1 MLPFRVEIKTGLP
14 VYEQVVYAV
23 KKAIVSGQLLPGET
37 FPSVRTL
44 SQELKMNPNT
54 AHKVVM
60 TLVSEGLL
68 EVKPGIGTVVAQA
81 LTATRGQRSLIL
93 NEEVERLGGGSQEP
107 FVGFEGGTG
116 SREETLERIA
126 EGVTGR
132 ADFRWFALGSRS
144 SLGGI
149 LIGAATKLVCGVNF
163 KETGSQS
170 PLGRG

>member
-23 KKAIVSGQLLPGET
+23 KKAIVSRQLFPGET

-60 TLVSEGLL
+60 ALVSEGLL

-81 LTATRGQRSLIL
+81 PAASRVQRSLIL
-93 NEEVERLGGGSQEP
+93 NEEVEHLVVEAKNLSLDLKE
-107 FVGFEGGTG
+107 V
-116 SREETLERIA
+116 LEAVKRHWN
-126 EGVTGR
+126 GLQKG
-132 ADFRWFALGSRS
+132 
-144 SLGGI
+144 
-149 LIGAATKLVCGVNF
+149 
-163 KETGSQS
+163 
-170 PLGRG
+170 

>member
-1 MLPFRVEIKTGLP
+1 MLPFRVELKTGLP
-14 VYEQVVYAV
+14 LYEQVVYAV
-23 KKAIVSGQLLPGET
+23 KKALVSGQLLSGET

-93 NEEVERLGGGSQEP
+93 NEEVERLVVEAKNLSLDLKE
-107 FVGFEGGTG
+107 V
-116 SREETLERIA
+116 LEA
-126 EGVTGR
+126 VKKHWNGLQKG
-132 ADFRWFALGSRS
+132 
-144 SLGGI
+144 
-149 LIGAATKLVCGVNF
+149 
-163 KETGSQS
+163 
-170 PLGRG
+170 

>member
-23 KKAIVSGQLLPGET
+23 KKAVVSGQLLPGET

-54 AHKVVM
+54 AHKVVT

-68 EVKPGIGTVVAQA
+68 EVRPGIGTVVAQA

-93 NEEVERLGGGSQEP
+93 NEEVERLVVEAKNLSLDLKE
-107 FVGFEGGTG
+107 V
-116 SREETLERIA
+116 LEA
-126 EGVTGR
+126 VKKHWNGLQKG
-132 ADFRWFALGSRS
+132 
-144 SLGGI
+144 
-149 LIGAATKLVCGVNF
+149 
-163 KETGSQS
+163 
-170 PLGRG
+170 

>member
-1 MLPFRVEIKTGLP
+1 MLPFRVELKTGLP

-23 KKAIVSGQLLPGET
+23 KKALVTGQLLSGET

-93 NEEVERLGGGSQEP
+93 NEEVERLVVEAKNLSLDLKE
-107 FVGFEGGTG
+107 V
-116 SREETLERIA
+116 LEAVRKHWN
-126 EGVTGR
+126 G
-132 ADFRWFALGSRS
+132 LQ
-144 SLGGI
+144 
-149 LIGAATKLVCGVNF
+149 K
-163 KETGSQS
+163 K
-170 PLGRG
+170 

>member
-1 MLPFRVEIKTGLP
+1 MLPFKVEIKTGLP

-23 KKAIVSGQLLPGET
+23 KKAIVSGQILPGET

-93 NEEVERLGGGSQEP
+93 NEEVERLVVEAKNLSLDLKE
-107 FVGFEGGTG
+107 V
-116 SREETLERIA
+116 LEA
-126 EGVTGR
+126 VKKHWNGLQKG
-132 ADFRWFALGSRS
+132 
-144 SLGGI
+144 
-149 LIGAATKLVCGVNF
+149 
-163 KETGSQS
+163 
-170 PLGRG
+170 

>member
-23 KKAIVSGQLLPGET
+23 KKAIVARQLLPGET

-60 TLVSEGLL
+60 ALVSEGLL

-81 LTATRGQRSLIL
+81 PAVSRGQRSLIL
-93 NEEVERLGGGSQEP
+93 NEEVEHLVVEAKNLSLDLKE
-107 FVGFEGGTG
+107 V
-116 SREETLERIA
+116 LEAVKRHWN
-126 EGVTGR
+126 GLQKG
-132 ADFRWFALGSRS
+132 
-144 SLGGI
+144 
-149 LIGAATKLVCGVNF
+149 
-163 KETGSQS
+163 
-170 PLGRG
+170 